1 MMKFT
6 HWAVSEHPLKG
17 FPLLWEWE
25 QTLVGDPAVKAT
37 MSSRKQDT
45 FPRTLT
51 DTPAHSLTLLTL
63 AGGAS
68 LSPPEIIDIINVAET
83 CYFHTRR

>member
-1 MMKFT
+1 MSQDEVT
-6 HWAVSEHPLKG
+6 HSAVSEHPPKG
-17 FPLLWEWE
+17 FPLWEWE
-25 QTLVGDPAVKAT
+25 QTLVGDPAV
-37 MSSRKQDT
+37 SSRKQDT
-45 FPRTLT
+45 FPRTMT

-68 LSPPEIIDIINVAET
+68 LNPPEIIDIINIAET